1 MIDWSLGRL
10 GIFRVTDRIYLGE
23 YPDEPAF
30 ARLAA
35 LGVTD
40 ILNVA
45 STPYPRPGFAVHA
58 IPIRDLEEMP
68 LQDAERAVRLVK
80 RIVTGGGRI
89 FVHCMAGQNRS
100 PGVVFLSLLHL
111 GVDEAEAERMI
122 TDASLDAIPR
132 HPRIVTPRVVE
143 HVRGLR

>member
-23 YPDEPAF
+23 YPDATAF
-30 ARLAA
+30 ARLAT

-45 STPYPRPGFAVHA
+45 ATSYDQPGFTVHA
-58 IPIRDLEEMP
+58 IPLQDLEEMP
-68 LQDAERAVRLVK
+68 LADAERAVRLVK
-80 RIVTGGGRI
+80 RVVTAGGRI

-100 PGVVFLSLLHL
+100 PGVLFLSLLHL
-111 GVDEAEAERMI
+111 GHDAAEAERMI
-122 TDASLDAIPR
+122 VDASLDAIPR
-132 HPRIVTPRVVE
+132 HPLIVTPRVVE
-143 HVRGLR
+143 YVRGLK

>member
-10 GIFRVTDRIYLGE
+10 GLFRVTDRILLGE
-23 YPDEPAF
+23 YPDDDAF
-30 ARLAA
+30 ARLAG

-45 STPYPRPGFAVHA
+45 ATPNRRPGFAVHV
-58 IPIRDLEEMP
+58 IPIPDLEEMP
-68 LQDAERAVRLVK
+68 LADAERAVRLVK
-80 RIVTGGGRI
+80 RVVTGGGRI

-111 GVDEAEAERMI
+111 GHDAAEAERMI
-122 TDASLDAIPR
+122 VDASLDAIPR

-143 HVRGLR
+143 HVRSLR